1 MSFQNPVFIP
11 GPTNI
16 PEVLRKACDMPT
28 IDHRSPLFGQILH
41 PARAG
46 VKEILKSDSAE
57 IFIFPSTGTGGWE
70 TALTNTLSKGDTV
83 LAARNGMFS
92 HRWIDMCQRHGLKVE
107 IIETPWGEGAP
118 LARIEAALKADT
130 AGRIK
135 AVLATHNET
144 ATGVVSDIG
153 GIRRALTA
161 ARHDALFFVDGV
173 SSIGSMPFEFTGW
186 GVDIAVAGSQKGFML
201 PAGLAILGVSPKAM
215 AAMETATLPRTFF
228 DFRDMLK
235 SYATGGYPYT
245 PAVGLIS
252 GLAKAIEMLEDEGL
266 EAVYARHHRLAE
278 GVRRAV
284 AAWGMTPCAVSADL
298 YSNTITA
305 DDRRKLVDWCY
316 SVVDHCQ
323 LSRETVA
330 SAMDMVDRFLSMP
343 SNSVDAARVS
353 DEALRDQSKFQLLTI
368 AALYSSIKVHE
379 RVALSS
385 DLFAEICSRTYTA
398 EEIEDMERILLS
410 GLSWR
415 CHSPTAHQIGLS
427 ILSLLLPY
435 VDIPEVT
442 WGFLIDEMKY
452 LTELAVRD
460 YYFAFE
466 RTSTIALA
474 AIFNVI
480 SDTSTKERQEILGAF
495 LRVIMECFE
504 FDHSKHIAAAR
515 TRLQCLV
522 TPDILLQGDDV
533 DEISL
538 GESVNTFKVSNISSS
553 PDRDRSFL
561 V

>member
-1 MSFQNPVFIP
+1 MEKIAHEKIKTDTMK
-11 GPTNI
+11 PTESLSRNTEDVADSLATMI
-16 PEVLRKACDMPT
+16 KRELT
-28 IDHRSPLFGQILH
+28 YLNHEGYLH
-41 PARAG
+41 P
-46 VKEILKSDSAE
+46 SD
-57 IFIFPSTGTGGWE
+57 P
-70 TALTNTLSKGDTV
+70 N
-83 LAARNGMFS
+83 M
-92 HRWIDMCQRHGLKVE
+92 
-107 IIETPWGEGAP
+107 
-118 LARIEAALKADT
+118 
-130 AGRIK
+130 
-135 AVLATHNET
+135 
-144 ATGVVSDIG
+144 
-153 GIRRALTA
+153 
-161 ARHDALFFVDGV
+161 
-173 SSIGSMPFEFTGW
+173 
-186 GVDIAVAGSQKGFML
+186 
-201 PAGLAILGVSPKAM
+201 
-215 AAMETATLPRTFF
+215 
-228 DFRDMLK
+228 
-235 SYATGGYPYT
+235 
-245 PAVGLIS
+245 
-252 GLAKAIEMLEDEGL
+252 
-266 EAVYARHHRLAE
+266 
-278 GVRRAV
+278 
-284 AAWGMTPCAVSADL
+284 
-298 YSNTITA
+298 ITA

-415 CHSPTAHQIGLS
+415 CHAPTAYQIGLA

-435 VDIPEVT
+435 VEIAEVT

-452 LTELAVRD
+452 LTKLAVRD

-474 AIFNVI
+474 ATFNVI
-480 SDTSTKERQEILGAF
+480 SDTSTKQHQEILTAF
-495 LRVIMECFE
+495 LRIIMECFE

>member
-1 MSFQNPVFIP
+1 MK
-11 GPTNI
+11 PTESLSRNTEDVAESLAAI
-16 PEVLRKACDMPT
+16 IKRELTELTTLYHHD
-28 IDHRSPLFGQILH
+28 GYLH
-41 PARAG
+41 P
-46 VKEILKSDSAE
+46 SD
-57 IFIFPSTGTGGWE
+57 P
-70 TALTNTLSKGDTV
+70 N
-83 LAARNGMFS
+83 M
-92 HRWIDMCQRHGLKVE
+92 
-107 IIETPWGEGAP
+107 
-118 LARIEAALKADT
+118 
-130 AGRIK
+130 
-135 AVLATHNET
+135 
-144 ATGVVSDIG
+144 
-153 GIRRALTA
+153 
-161 ARHDALFFVDGV
+161 
-173 SSIGSMPFEFTGW
+173 
-186 GVDIAVAGSQKGFML
+186 
-201 PAGLAILGVSPKAM
+201 
-215 AAMETATLPRTFF
+215 
-228 DFRDMLK
+228 
-235 SYATGGYPYT
+235 
-245 PAVGLIS
+245 IS
-252 GLAKAIEMLEDEGL
+252 
-266 EAVYARHHRLAE
+266 
-278 GVRRAV
+278 
-284 AAWGMTPCAVSADL
+284 
-298 YSNTITA
+298 A
-305 DDRRKLVDWCY
+305 DDRTKLVDWCY
-316 SVVDHCQ
+316 HVVDHCQ

-385 DLFAEICSRTYTA
+385 DLFAEICSRAYTA

-427 ILSLLLPY
+427 ILSLILPY

-480 SDTSTKERQEILGAF
+480 SDTSTKEHQEILTAF
-495 LRVIMECFE
+495 LRIIMECFE

-522 TPDILLQGDDV
+522 TPDILLQEDDLEVYV

-538 GESVNTFKVSNISSS
+538 ESVNTFQVSNISSS
-553 PDRDRSFL
+553 PNRDRSFL
-561 V
+561 L